1 MNKREFVVMAVEVL
15 DHGGNHNHN
24 GTQGNHR
31 RGQYLFPLASVGLA
45 LLVGWRDSV
54 RDSADGVYD
63 TRNDRARFPRHGVH

>member
-1 MNKREFVVMAVEVL
+1 MEATTIITELKEITGE
-15 DHGGNHNHN
+15 GN
-24 GTQGNHR
+24 T
-31 RGQYLFPLASVGLA
+31 YSPLASVGLA